1 MDEEVKII
9 NIQLIATYLYIA
21 SLIIS
26 LFLTY
31 NDKNKTLNK
40 KGLFSKK
47 KENQLSIFNRILVVG
62 LSLTF
67 LYISYKN
74 RNIAISK
81 NESVNPFNLQL
92 IASEIATLSAIIVLY
107 VVITS
112 GEYSIIAS
120 LENPNI

>member
-47 KENQLSIFNRILVVG
+47 KENQ
-62 LSLTF
+62 
-67 LYISYKN
+67 
-74 RNIAISK
+74 
-81 NESVNPFNLQL
+81 
-92 IASEIATLSAIIVLY
+92 
-107 VVITS
+107 
-112 GEYSIIAS
+112 
-120 LENPNI
+120 

>member
-40 KGLFSKK
+40 KELFSKK